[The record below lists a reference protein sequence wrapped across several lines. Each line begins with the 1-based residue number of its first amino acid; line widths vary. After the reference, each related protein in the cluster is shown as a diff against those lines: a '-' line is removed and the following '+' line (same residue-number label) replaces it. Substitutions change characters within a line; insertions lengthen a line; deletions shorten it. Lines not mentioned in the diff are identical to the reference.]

1 MQELNT
7 GIQVFRRGL
16 YNLFLKRSDAIMNL
30 LDALTSNGHRCK
42 SIIQLSNVDC
52 FNRKYSSITDAIA
65 DGLPHADFNKIMK
78 LIYDSVS
85 RKSEAKRH
93 LFIIDCTPNPRPYA
107 RKLVDR
113 HVTHYPNPAPGNKPI
128 VVGHQYSVLTMLP
141 QNHLE
146 NAKHWVIPIST
157 KRVESCKKGN
167 EVGMEQIVESISTLD
182 LDQELCVTVGDTL
195 YGTEQCRVS
204 AGKQSNLVHIFRV
217 NSKRNLYS
225 MPTPTES
232 KLSKKGRK
240 TEFGN
245 KMNLSDVKTHR
256 ACDQYE
262 EKSWV
267 NSKGKEYTV
276 QIKCWNDMLLRGSR
290 KYHSSEYPMNL
301 IQVKLLNDKKE
312 EVYKRPL
319 WLSVFGARRNEID
332 LFDAYQSYNSRYDIE
347 HFFRFSKQNLLLDAY
362 QTPDVEH
369 EELWWQLCMIA
380 YTQLYLGK
388 DNIANSVQPWERYLP
403 EYQNTTDEIKATITP
418 SQAQRGFADL
428 LKVIGTPAKPS
439 VARGKTSGRQVGAAQ
454 VKRELKQIIFKF
466 KKDARQNAESIV
478 ADSESAPDIS
488 NPQRI
493 LSFINLV
500 HASLKKLNISASEFT
515 NLLLNTT

>member
-1 MQELNT
+1 MQEQNKA
-7 GIQVFRRGL
+7 IQVFRGEL
-16 YNLFLKRSDAIMNL
+16 YKFFLKRSDAIMNL

-65 DGLPHADFNKIMK
+65 DGLPYADFNKIMK
-78 LIYDSVS
+78 LIYGSVS
-85 RKSEAKRH
+85 KKNEAKRH
-93 LFIIDCTPNPRPYA
+93 LFIVDCTPNPRPYA

-113 HVTHYPNPAPGNKPI
+113 RITHHPNPAPGNKPI

-167 EVGMEQIVESISTLD
+167 EVGMEQIVESIGTLD
-182 LDQELCVTVGDTL
+182 LEQELCVTVGDSL

-204 AGKQSNLVHIFRV
+204 AGKQGNLVHIFRV

-225 MPTPTES
+225 MPAPTES
-232 KLSKKGRK
+232 KVSKKGRN

-256 ACDQYE
+256 TCDRYE
-262 EKSWV
+262 ERSWV
-267 NSKGKEYTV
+267 NPKGKEYTV
-276 QIKCWNDMLLRGSR
+276 QINCWDNMLLRGSR
-290 KYHSSEYPMNL
+290 KYHSSKYPMNL
-301 IQVKLLNDKKE
+301 IKIILLNDKKE

-319 WLSVFGARRNEID
+319 WLSVFGTRRNEIS

-388 DNIANSVQPWERYLP
+388 DNIANSVQPWESYLP
-403 EYQNTTDEIKATITP
+403 EYKNKTDEIKASITP

-454 VKRELKQIIFKF
+454 VKRELKQIVFKL
-466 KKDARQNAESIV
+466 KKEAQQKTKSIV
-478 ADSESAPDIS
+478 VDSELVPDIS

-500 HASLKKLNISASEFT
+500 QASLKKLNISASEFT

>member
-1 MQELNT
+1 MQELDT
-7 GIQVFRRGL
+7 RIQEFRSEL
-16 YNLFLKRSDAIMNL
+16 YKLFPKRSDAIMNL
-30 LDALTSNGHRCK
+30 LDAVTSHGHGCR
-42 SIIQLSNVDC
+42 SIIQLSNADC
-52 FNRKYSSITDAIA
+52 FDRQYSSITDAIA
-65 DGLPHADFNKIMK
+65 DGLPHVDFKKIAK
-78 LIYDSVS
+78 LIYDYVS
-85 RKSEAKRH
+85 KNEAKRH

-107 RKLVDR
+107 RNLVDR
-113 HVTHYPNPAPGNKPI
+113 HITHFPNPAPGNKPI
-128 VVGHQYSVLTMLP
+128 VIGHQYSALTMLP
-141 QNHLE
+141 NNNLE
-146 NAKHWVIPIST
+146 KGKHWVIPIST

-182 LDQELCVTVGDTL
+182 LEQELCVTVGDTL

-225 MPTPTES
+225 TPIRTES
-232 KLSKKGRK
+232 SLLQKGRK

-256 ACDQYE
+256 ACDRYE

-276 QIKCWNDMLLRGSR
+276 QLKCWNDMLLRGSR
-290 KYHSSEYPMNL
+290 KYHSSEHPMNL
-301 IQVKLLNDKKE
+301 IQIIMLNDKKE

-319 WLSVFGARRNEID
+319 WLSVFGTRRNELS
-332 LFDAYQSYNSRYDIE
+332 LFDVHQSYNSRYDIE

-403 EYQNTTDEIKATITP
+403 EYKNTTDEIKATITP

-428 LKVIGTPAKPS
+428 LKVIGTPARPS
-439 VARGKTSGRQVGAAQ
+439 VARGKSSGRQVGAAQ

-466 KKDARQNAESIV
+466 QKDAQQNAKSIV
-478 ADSESAPDIS
+478 TDSESVHDIS

-493 LSFINLV
+493 LNFINLV
-500 HASLKKLNISASEFT
+500 QASLKKFNISAAEFT